1 MKDKKDIIDEDV
13 DIEGKTEED
22 PSVDED
28 DSKSKRSK
36 LNFDENDTDEDVDAS
51 SEGNEKKNGT
61 EEELEVEQTAK
72 DCVEGGGDKLFA
84 DSSSDSDGS
93 VVNASMTNKGETD
106 KVSGKKRILDS
117 DDDSDEDVKKQK
129 YDKVE

>member
-1 MKDKKDIIDEDV
+1 M
-13 DIEGKTEED
+13 
-22 PSVDED
+22 
-28 DSKSKRSK
+28 
-36 LNFDENDTDEDVDAS
+36 
-51 SEGNEKKNGT
+51 
-61 EEELEVEQTAK
+61 
-72 DCVEGGGDKLFA
+72 FA
-84 DSSSDSDGS
+84 DSTSDSDGS